1 MNLTFDTYKP
11 QYAAAFKLLNLHWLQ
26 RFFTVE
32 PHDNDVLSDP
42 ETHIIKPGGEILI
55 ALLDNKVVGVVALMP
70 DENEEYEL
78 TKMAVDVELRGQK
91 IGQQL
96 LAHSLDFA
104 RNKGLKTLIL
114 YSSRKL
120 ENAIHLYRKYGF
132 IEEPLQQPNPYR
144 RADIKM
150 RIQL

>member
-1 MNLTFDTYKP
+1 MTLTFKTYKP
-11 QYAAAFKLLNLHWLQ
+11 QYAEAFKELNLHWLE

-32 PHDNDVLSDP
+32 PHDYDVLNDP
-42 ETHIIKPGGEILI
+42 ETHIINPGGEILV
-55 ALLDNKVVGVVALMP
+55 ALLDNKVIGVVALMP
-70 DENEEYEL
+70 DENGEYEL

-96 LAHSLDFA
+96 LAHTIEFA

-120 ENAIHLYRKYGF
+120 ENALHLYRKYGF
-132 IEEPLQQPNPYR
+132 VEEPLQQPNPYL

>member
-11 QYAAAFKLLNLHWLQ
+11 QYADAFKQLNLHWLE

-32 PHDNDVLSDP
+32 PHDDDVLSDP
-42 ETHIIKPGGEILI
+42 ETHIIKPGGEILV
-55 ALLDNKVVGVVALMP
+55 ALLNEKVAGVVALMP
-70 DENEEYEL
+70 DENGEYEL
-78 TKMAVDVELRGQK
+78 TKMAVDVELRDQK

-96 LAHSLDFA
+96 LAHTIEFA
-104 RNKGLKTLIL
+104 RNKDLKTLIL

-132 IEEPLQQPNPYR
+132 VEEPLQQPNPYL